1 VLTNSHAS
9 FNISLCVA
17 DYGREVIVVIFER
30 LRTLIAEQFAV
41 NENSITMETS
51 FVGDLGAD
59 SLDVVELTMAIEE
72 EFYIPEVD
80 EDTVNSLITVGDVV
94 RFLSENID

>member
-1 VLTNSHAS
+1 MLTNCYAG
-9 FNISLCVA
+9 FNISLYAA
-17 DYGREVIVVIFER
+17 DYDREVIIVIFER

-41 NENSITMETS
+41 SENSITMETS

-59 SLDVVELTMAIEE
+59 SLDVVEITMAIEE